1 MSVPTTRAV
10 IEGESLIG
18 SATALRTI
26 SNLIQENGV
35 RESCE
40 GMQPFLD
47 LGAYEGLACAVSII
61 AEKLQEQ
68 GEFFKQDA
76 IVAVRVP
83 LQEVSHG

>member
-1 MSVPTTRAV
+1 MNVPISRAK
-10 IEGESLIG
+10 IEGNSLID
-18 SATALRTI
+18 SAKALRTV
-26 SNLIQENGV
+26 SGLIQENSS

-47 LGAYEGLACAVSII
+47 VGAYEGLACAMSII

>member
-1 MSVPTTRAV
+1 MSVPTTRAEM
-10 IEGESLIG
+10 EGESLID

-26 SNLIQENGV
+26 SELIQENGI

-47 LGAYEGLACAVSII
+47 LGAYEGLACAMSII

>member
-1 MSVPTTRAV
+1 MSVPTTRAEM
-10 IEGESLIG
+10 EGESLID

-26 SNLIQENGV
+26 SELMQENGV

-47 LGAYEGLACAVSII
+47 VGAYEGLACAMSII

-83 LQEVSHG
+83 LQEVIHG

>member
-1 MSVPTTRAV
+1 MSTPISRAEV
-10 IEGESLIG
+10 EGDNLIDA
-18 SATALRTI
+18 ATALRTI
-26 SNLIQENGV
+26 SDLMQENGI

-47 LGAYEGLACAVSII
+47 LGAYEGLACAMSII

-83 LQEVSHG
+83 AQEVSRG

>member
-1 MSVPTTRAV
+1 MSTPISRAE
-10 IEGESLIG
+10 IEGDNLIDA
-18 SATALRTI
+18 ATALRTI
-26 SNLIQENGV
+26 SDLMQENGI

-47 LGAYEGLACAVSII
+47 LGAYEGLACAMSII

-83 LQEVSHG
+83 GQEVSHG

>member
-1 MSVPTTRAV
+1 MSVPTTRAEM
-10 IEGESLIG
+10 EGESLID

-26 SNLIQENGV
+26 SELIQENGI

-47 LGAYEGLACAVSII
+47 LGAYEGLACAMSII

-76 IVAVRVP
+76 IVAGRVP
-83 LQEVSHG
+83 LQEVRHG

>member
-1 MSVPTTRAV
+1 MSVPTARAV
-10 IEGESLIG
+10 IEGESLIA

-26 SNLIQENGV
+26 SELIQENGV

-47 LGAYEGLACAVSII
+47 VGAYEGLACAVSII

-68 GEFFKQDA
+68 GEFLKEDA
-76 IVAVRVP
+76 VVAVR
-83 LQEVSHG
+83 EVSHG